1 MFEDYLK
8 DSRHF
13 FDGAESATHLDDAK
27 RQYRAS
33 VIIGMSALEAY
44 VNYLADTFAQSSV
57 YPHYEVAFLS
67 DRKFGVDDDRFDILD
82 QFEFHRIEE
91 KLRFLLKKYV
101 PSFDFE
107 QEKHWAQFLAF
118 KKFRDSIAHPRFDED
133 QTTKSEYSQQIKRGL
148 DAVISLIDIL
158 CQGIFQK
165 PLRKNIK
172 DLTPT

>member
-13 FDGAESATHLDDAK
+13 FDSAEAAGDLEDA
-27 RQYRAS
+27 RRSYRAS
-33 VIIGMSALEAY
+33 VIVGMSALEAF

-67 DRKFGVDDDRFDILD
+67 DRKFGVSDDRFAILD
-82 QFEFHRIEE
+82 QLEYHRIEE

-101 PSFDFE
+101 SSFDFE
-107 QEKHWAQFLAF
+107 QDRHWAQFLAF
-118 KKFRDSIAHPRFDED
+118 KKLRDSITHPRFDED
-133 QTTKSEYSQQIKRGL
+133 QTTKSEYSQQIKHGL
-148 DAVISLIDIL
+148 DAVISLIDVL

-165 PLRKNIK
+165 PLRQNIK
-172 DLTPT
+172 DLTPA